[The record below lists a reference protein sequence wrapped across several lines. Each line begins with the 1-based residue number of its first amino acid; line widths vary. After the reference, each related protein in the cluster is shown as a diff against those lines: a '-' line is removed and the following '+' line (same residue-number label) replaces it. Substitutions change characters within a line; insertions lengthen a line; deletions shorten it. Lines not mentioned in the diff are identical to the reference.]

1 MNLSSVDETIKR
13 PTTAI
18 SQPKV
23 NLNTRLRPLD
33 NKSTFNGTATS
44 NNNLYNQR
52 LSFSSTLPSNKLLT
66 RYNTRKVTNVSMERQ
81 RIYPLSPLEKLN
93 LPQMYG
99 DNSTSTYP
107 AHLNVESFSH
117 STRHTSGNV
126 PKKSIVSS
134 AKYSTSGIQ
143 RKLTTKNNSTTL
155 KKTKIKDFLRKKS
168 KITLKC
174 FCILILLLI
183 PIAIFVIMIV
193 YSSSLELDKPR
204 ETPKKSPL

>member
-13 PTTAI
+13 PKTAV
-18 SQPKV
+18 SQPKI

-33 NKSTFNGTATS
+33 NKSIYNGTPTS
-44 NNNLYNQR
+44 SNNLYNQG

-66 RYNTRKVTNVSMERQ
+66 RYTPRKVTNVSMERQ
-81 RIYPLSPLEKLN
+81 GIYPLSPLEKLN

-99 DNSTSTYP
+99 ENPTSPDPT
-107 AHLNVESFSH
+107 HLNVESFSH
-117 STRHTSGNV
+117 NSRNASGNV

-134 AKYSTSGIQ
+134 AKYSTNGIQ
-143 RKLTTKNNSTTL
+143 RKLTTKNNTTGL
-155 KKTKIKDFLRKKS
+155 KKTKLKDFMRKKS
-168 KITLKC
+168 IVTLKC
-174 FCILILLLI
+174 ICILILLLI

-204 ETPKKSPL
+204 ETPKKSSF